1 MREDPA
7 AVNWRGEGGGGQPR
21 ESAGY
26 RVGWGIGDLLSQL
39 GQRGLT
45 HHHMPSRFKDV
56 CTVWCSHNRAP
67 RIVRKT
73 AAVGLRIK
81 ILSRRGIK
89 TEEMGQQEA

>member
-21 ESAGY
+21 
-26 RVGWGIGDLLSQL
+26 D
-39 GQRGLT
+39 
-45 HHHMPSRFKDV
+45 KDV

-67 RIVRKT
+67 RMVRKT
-73 AAVGLRIK
+73 AAVGFGMRIK

-89 TEEMGQQEA
+89 TEEMGQQRREAQFRHRRHYDA